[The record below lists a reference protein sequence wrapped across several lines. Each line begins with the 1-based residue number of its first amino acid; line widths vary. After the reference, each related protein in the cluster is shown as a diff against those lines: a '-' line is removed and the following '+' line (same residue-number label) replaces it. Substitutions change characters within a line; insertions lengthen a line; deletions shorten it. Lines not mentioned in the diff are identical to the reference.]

1 MRENQR
7 KPDAAAARAETG
19 GETVERNEEM
29 QGMGWGR
36 FAGMIATS
44 TFIMFFLMYQLVYST
59 EHATFSLNRLIAS
72 LLMGSV
78 MTVVMLGF
86 MWSMYRGTRVKIAVV
101 TVAVVVAAGLLW
113 TNRSQ
118 ALIGDVAFMKS
129 MIPHHSIAINNAR
142 RSTISDPRVREL
154 ADEIIRA
161 QVREI
166 AVMKLLIEDIDENG
180 ERSEDPL
187 SAVPAVVTP
196 DMLPKI
202 REAVQ

>member
-1 MRENQR
+1 MEQH
-7 KPDAAAARAETG
+7 
-19 GETVERNEEM
+19 EEM

-36 FAGMIATS
+36 LAGMIATS
-44 TFIMFFLMYQLVYST
+44 TVIMFFLMYQLVYST

-86 MWSMYRGTRVKIAVV
+86 MWSMYRGTVLKFAVV
-101 TVAVVVAAGLLW
+101 GVAVAVGAGLLW

-142 RSTISDPRVREL
+142 RSSISDPRVREL
-154 ADEIIRA
+154 ADEIIEA

-180 ERSEDPL
+180 ERGEVPL
-187 SAVPAVVTP
+187 PAVPAAVTP
-196 DMLPKI
+196 DMVPKI